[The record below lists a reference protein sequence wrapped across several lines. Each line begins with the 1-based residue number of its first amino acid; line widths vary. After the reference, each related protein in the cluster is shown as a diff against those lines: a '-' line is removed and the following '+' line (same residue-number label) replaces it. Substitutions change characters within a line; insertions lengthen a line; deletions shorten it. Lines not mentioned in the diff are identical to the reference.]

1 MVKNMEKKETLRQY
15 LTYHKDFDEI
25 NQIFINLDSQMKYL
39 HQKGYC
45 ILDLNSDTIL
55 LESDKANS
63 NIDQNTFMFSS
74 IIRSTNRDQ
83 DFSNNIVDLTKLAI
97 GAFISVENGFCDYSQ
112 LSTNYIKR
120 YFGEI
125 AFYLPNKEYFANIIV
140 DNKMSYYSDYVQAKS
155 DKNRNNTIQKTK
167 ATEYG
172 KMYSGEEESAF
183 IQLVFYPVIII
194 SIITIIAVI
203 SKLFN

>member
-1 MVKNMEKKETLRQY
+1 MVKNMEKRETLRQY

-25 NQIFINLDSQMKYL
+25 NQIFINLDKQMKYL

-63 NIDQNTFMFSS
+63 NIDQNSFMFSS

-140 DNKMSYYSDYVQAKS
+140 ENKMSYYSDYVQAKS

-167 ATEYG
+167 ANEYG

-203 SKLFN
+203 SKFFN

>member
-1 MVKNMEKKETLRQY
+1 MEKRETLRQY

-25 NQIFINLDSQMKYL
+25 NQIFINLDKQMKYL

-63 NIDQNTFMFSS
+63 NIDQNSFMFSS

-140 DNKMSYYSDYVQAKS
+140 ENKMSYYSDYVQAKS

-167 ATEYG
+167 ANEYG

-203 SKLFN
+203 SKFFN

>member
-25 NQIFINLDSQMKYL
+25 NQIFINLDKQMKYL

-203 SKLFN
+203 SNLFN